1 MSDLDDIL
9 YQLGVYPTQR
19 GYHITAVAVAIGRQE
34 PEKLQML
41 TKWLYPAVAL
51 RCSCSSAAVERN
63 LRATANRA
71 WDTNSKLVSQIA
83 SESSPGPPLLG
94 TSCGCSAG
102 TCPRRRKERE
112 AQTGLG
118 LL

>member
-83 SESSPGPPLLG
+83 QRELTGPPD
-94 TSCGCSAG
+94 
-102 TCPRRRKERE
+102 RKSVV
-112 AQTGLG
+112 
-118 LL
+118 

>member
-19 GYHITAVAVAIGRQE
+19 GCHITAVAVAIGRQE

-51 RCSCSSAAVERN
+51 RN

-83 SESSPGPPLLG
+83 QRELTGPPTAGDFVWMLCRHL
-94 TSCGCSAG
+94 SAQKKG
-102 TCPRRRKERE
+102 
-112 AQTGLG
+112 A
-118 LL
+118 

>member
-51 RCSCSSAAVERN
+51 QCSCSSAAVERN

-71 WDTNSKLVSQIA
+71 WDTNLNWSVRLP
-83 SESSPGPPLLG
+83 SESSPGPPTAGDFVWMLCRHL
-94 TSCGCSAG
+94 SAQKKG
-102 TCPRRRKERE
+102 
-112 AQTGLG
+112 A
-118 LL
+118 

>member
-63 LRATANRA
+63 LQAPVRAEER
-71 WDTNSKLVSQIA
+71 SV
-83 SESSPGPPLLG
+83 
-94 TSCGCSAG
+94 
-102 TCPRRRKERE
+102 RRKP
-112 AQTGLG
+112 AWVCCKMGFLQQTPF
-118 LL
+118 

>member
-83 SESSPGPPLLG
+83 QRELTGPPTAGDFVWVLCRHL
-94 TSCGCSAG
+94 SAQKKG
-102 TCPRRRKERE
+102 
-112 AQTGLG
+112 A
-118 LL
+118 

>member
-41 TKWLYPAVAL
+41 TK
-51 RCSCSSAAVERN
+51 
-63 LRATANRA
+63 
-71 WDTNSKLVSQIA
+71 
-83 SESSPGPPLLG
+83 
-94 TSCGCSAG
+94 
-102 TCPRRRKERE
+102 
-112 AQTGLG
+112 
-118 LL
+118 